1 MPTNL
6 AHQVLGVENFAEAEE
21 LIKKSVYEALEEL
34 SQDGIPT
41 EYAERAESST
51 KSVETAN

>member
-6 AHQVLGVENFAEAEE
+6 AHQVLGIDNFAEAEE

-34 SQDGIPT
+34 SQDGIPA
-41 EYAERAESST
+41 EYAERAESGT
-51 KSVETAN
+51 KSVEATD